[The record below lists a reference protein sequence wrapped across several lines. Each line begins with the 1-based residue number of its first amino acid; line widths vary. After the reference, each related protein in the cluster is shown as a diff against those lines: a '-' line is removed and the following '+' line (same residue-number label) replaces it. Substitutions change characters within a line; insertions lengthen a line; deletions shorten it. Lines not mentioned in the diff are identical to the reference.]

1 MRGDDIEA
9 DLKHFYGVDLRDLF
23 RPGGGDSQLTLRLLW
38 VYIRRLPH
46 TSALAISDN
55 GGRMPWSIEDHLLA
69 DLWALQ
75 ANRGKKRGS
84 PWRDYPNRPKPA
96 AKKANSQIDDER
108 IERGEQRFAERRRKL
123 EEGT

>member
-9 DLKHFYGVDLRDLF
+9 DLRTFYHGLDLRDLW

-38 VYIRRLPH
+38 VLIRRLPR

-55 GGRMPWSIEDHLLA
+55 GGHMPWSIEDHLLA

-75 ANRGKKRGS
+75 ANRGRKKGT
-84 PWRDYPNRPKPA
+84 PWKDYPNRPKPA
-96 AKKANSQIDDER
+96 AKQAAQIDDAR
-108 IERGEQRFAERRRKL
+108 INRAEKRFADRRRRL

>member
-9 DLKHFYGVDLRDLF
+9 DLKRFYQTDLRDLW

-38 VYIRRLPH
+38 VYIRRLPMD
-46 TSALAISDN
+46 SALAISDN
-55 GGRMPWSIEDHLLA
+55 GGRIPWSIEDHLLA

-75 ANRGKKRGS
+75 ANRGKKREA
-84 PWRDYPNRPKPA
+84 PWRDYPNRPKPG
-96 AKKANSQIDDER
+96 AKKSNSQINDER
-108 IERGEQRFAERRRKL
+108 IRRGEQRFAERARRL

>member
-9 DLKHFYGVDLRDLF
+9 DLRRFYQTDLRDLW

-75 ANRGKKRGS
+75 ANRGKKRGAR
-84 PWRDYPNRPKPA
+84 WHDYPNRPKPT
-96 AKKANSQIDDER
+96 AKKSNSKLDDER
-108 IERGEQRFAERRRKL
+108 IRRGQQRLAERARKL